1 MNQSKRL
8 AALTNKDDHKDQ
20 YKEIF
25 EELFKERLD
34 EIKYFTDEIN
44 QNDLIYHFKDNTFR
58 KRFDDFNNGI
68 EPFLKKLYLL
78 K

>member
-8 AALTNKDDHKDQ
+8 AALTNKDYHKDQ
-20 YKEIF
+20 YKEMF

-44 QNDLIYHFKDNTFR
+44 QNDLIYHFKDNTLR

-68 EPFLKKLYLL
+68 EPF
-78 K
+78 

>member
-8 AALTNKDDHKDQ
+8 AALTNKDDHKHQ